1 MVRCVFK
8 TSLFEGRRTQN
19 YFCTN
24 TGLHAEC
31 LIDVN
36 STRNSRYRGKEGCAH
51 NLLYR
56 DIVSF
61 ELSSE
66 TEKNKNKNNDRQL
79 PATQSKVRSR
89 GSRARIQD

>member
-8 TSLFEGRRTQN
+8 TSQFEGRRTQN

-24 TGLHAEC
+24 IGLHAEC

-36 STRNSRYRGKEGCAH
+36 LTRNLTHRGKEGWP

-56 DIVSF
+56 DELSF
-61 ELSSE
+61 ELSIE
-66 TEKNKNKNNDRQL
+66 TEK
-79 PATQSKVRSR
+79 
-89 GSRARIQD
+89 